1 MNLNPQTRI
10 PDHLDTVLP
19 SGRTV
24 LAAANLSARQRRDEG
39 LRRAQAAYGEVRKP
53 GWLARLFDG
62 R

>member
-1 MNLNPQTRI
+1 VDLNPQLRI

-24 LAAANLSARQRRDEG
+24 REAVGDRRW
-39 LRRAQAAYGEVRKP
+39 VRIRTRP
-53 GWLARLFDG
+53 ADDLGWLARLFSKDG